1 MANLSIDLTI
11 MLAFT
16 SSSNLSSA
24 VLIEIVSIDA
34 GSLLDPSLPRS
45 RSTTYFVDDKVEVLG
60 PAVGLQEYNP

>member
-24 VLIEIVSIDA
+24 VLIEKVSIDA

-60 PAVGLQEYNP
+60 RAVGLQEYNP